1 MSVIVAKEPDV
12 YVTANERAVYAFE
25 YKRAFTHYAG
35 PVPSFEE
42 YIRQRQLEEHAMRL
56 PPAVMR
62 G

>member
-1 MSVIVAKEPDV
+1 MAVIVAKEPDV
-12 YVTANERAVYAFE
+12 YVTANEHSVYAFE

-42 YIRQRQLEEHAMRL
+42 YIRQRQREERAARL
-56 PPAVMR
+56 SPAVMK